1 MRLFRFTFVAAMF
14 LLAGCVF
21 VLAQDEEGPG
31 EAVAIEAEDARLKW
45 CAGKVVSIDAPSGA
59 VVLKT
64 LDYES
69 GKDTDISIFAD
80 GSTVYDNLNSFSE
93 IKPLDSLSIDYSVT
107 KEGKNLAKSINL
119 ELPSA
124 KDAPEP
130 AYGSEDPG
138 QGLTGD

>member
-1 MRLFRFTFVAAMF
+1 
-14 LLAGCVF
+14 
-21 VLAQDEEGPG
+21 
-31 EAVAIEAEDARLKW
+31 
-45 CAGKVVSIDAPSGA
+45 
-59 VVLKT
+59 VLKT

-130 AYGSEDPG
+130 ASGSENPG